1 MDFWLKNLKFKTKTM
16 AEFEERADQLT
27 LEAIEAT
34 MADGEIFKSARRK
47 LLGIGA
53 KLLVGPRGTGKTH
66 LMRHTY
72 LYALQTETAPI
83 AIYANFSRYLN
94 LEPLLKKAPDALKRF
109 HSWVIAKLLLSC
121 FDLLRDAKSDVV
133 IQNVEPY
140 LDEIKLRELVSLLER
155 GSGTDLYESFG
166 QNLTVDNV
174 ISTLELLRGKFSRK
188 RVILLLDDAALS
200 LADQYLVAFFEIYRL
215 LKTETI
221 APKASVYPGSTQY
234 GPTFHAS
241 HETEEVPLWLS
252 VEDTDYSQIMGD
264 IATHRLTATEFS
276 GINPDILELLKFAA
290 FGIPRAYLRL
300 LREYL
305 DTHAGSSQQ
314 KINKIIERQTELIGA
329 EYDSLGIKLKQ
340 FSSLVITGRKFFDRA
355 ISAVAAAK
363 MLEPSVRNITLG
375 LKQDSDRNPLAERML
390 RFLVEVGMLYPLQA
404 VSHGPNR
411 KYDRFIPHLA
421 FLHAQGVFR
430 EGKGSSFKDIP
441 LYMQRPSAKQP
452 LRRTLSTLLEPD
464 ELVQLKLD
472 LPPCQ
477 QCHMARINES
487 QRFCHNCGEELVS
500 SSLFDECMKLPLDKV
515 PGISESLATRIHQ
528 DTKLRT
534 VGHVYASQNA
544 SGDLQ
549 QASYVGPVRA
559 SGIIGKVTLTVNE
572 FLS

>member
-1 MDFWLKNLKFKTKTM
+1 M

-27 LEAIEAT
+27 LEAIDAT

-47 LLGIGA
+47 LLGTGA

-72 LYALQTETAPI
+72 LHALNTETAPI

-109 HSWVIAKLLLSC
+109 HSWVVAKLLLSC
-121 FDLLRDAKSDVV
+121 FDLLRDAKKDAA
-133 IQNVEPY
+133 IIEGTKPY
-140 LDEIKLRELVSLLER
+140 LDEVKLRELVSLLER
-155 GSGTDLYESFG
+155 GSGTDQYELFG

-174 ISTLELLRGKFSRK
+174 IDTLAVLRKQFSRK

-200 LADQYLVAFFEIYRL
+200 LADQYLTAFFEVYRL

-252 VEDTDYSQIMGD
+252 VEDADYSTIMGN
-264 IATHRLTATEFS
+264 IASHRLTTAELS
-276 GINPDILELLKFAA
+276 GINADTLELLKFAA

-305 DTHAGSSQQ
+305 DTQAGSSQQ

-340 FSSLVITGRKFFDRA
+340 FSSLVITGRKFFERSVTA
-355 ISAVAAAK
+355 IAAAK
-363 MLEPSVRNITLG
+363 TLEPGARNIILG
-375 LKQDSDRNPLAERML
+375 LKQDNDRNPLAERML

-404 VSHGPNR
+404 VSHGANR

-421 FLHAQGVFR
+421 FLYAQGVFR
-430 EGKGSSFKDIP
+430 EGKGASSKDVP
-441 LYMQRPSAKQP
+441 AYMQRPLAKQP

-464 ELVQLKLD
+464 ELAQLKLD

-477 QCHMARINES
+477 QCNTARINES
-487 QRFCHNCGEELVS
+487 QRFCHNCGAELVS
-500 SSLFDECMKLPLDKV
+500 SSLFDECMKLPIEDV
-515 PGISESLATRIHQ
+515 PGISESLAARIHQ

-544 SGDLQ
+544 SADLQ

>member
-1 MDFWLKNLKFKTKTM
+1 M
-16 AEFEERADQLT
+16 AEFEERADQLP
-27 LEAIEAT
+27 LDAIDAT
-34 MADGEIFKSARRK
+34 MAHGAIFQNARKK
-47 LLGIGA
+47 LLGTGA

-72 LYALQTETAPI
+72 LHALHTETAPI

-109 HSWVIAKLLLSC
+109 HSWVVAKLLLSC
-121 FDLLRDAKSDVV
+121 FDLLKDAKKDTAI
-133 IQNVEPY
+133 IQDTKTY

-155 GSGTDLYESFG
+155 GSGSDLYESFG

-174 ISTLELLRGKFSRK
+174 IDTLDFLRQKFSRK
-188 RVILLLDDAALS
+188 RIILLLDDAALS
-200 LADQYLVAFFEIYRL
+200 LTDQYLTAFFEIYRL

-252 VEDTDYSQIMGD
+252 VEDADYSTIMGD
-264 IATHRLTATEFS
+264 IATLRLTTTELS
-276 GINPDILELLKFAA
+276 GINPDTLELLKFAA
-290 FGIPRAYLRL
+290 FGMPRAYLRL

-305 DTHAGSSQQ
+305 DTQAGSSQQ

-340 FSSLVITGRKFFDRA
+340 FASLVVTGRKLFER
-355 ISAVAAAK
+355 AVAAIAAAK
-363 MLEPSVRNITLG
+363 ALEPGAKNITLA
-375 LKQDSDRNPLAERML
+375 LKQDNDRNPLAERML

-404 VSHGPNR
+404 VSHGTNR

-430 EGKGSSFKDIP
+430 EGRGSSSKDVP
-441 LYMQRPSAKQP
+441 QYMQRPLAKQP
-452 LRRTLSTLLEPD
+452 LRRTLSTLLEAD
-464 ELVQLKLD
+464 ELAHLKLD
-472 LPPCQ
+472 LPACQ
-477 QCHMARINES
+477 QCHTARINES
-487 QRFCHNCGEELVS
+487 QRFCHNCGAELVS
-500 SSLFDECMKLPLDKV
+500 SSLFDECMKLPIEEV
-515 PGISESLATRIHQ
+515 PGISESLAARIHQ

-549 QASYVGPVRA
+549 QASYVGPIRA

>member
-1 MDFWLKNLKFKTKTM
+1 M
-16 AEFEERADQLT
+16 AEFEERADQLP
-27 LEAIEAT
+27 LAAIDAT
-34 MADGEIFKSARRK
+34 MADGAIFKSARKK
-47 LLGIGA
+47 LLGTGA

-72 LYALQTETAPI
+72 LHALHTETAPI

-109 HSWVIAKLLLSC
+109 HSWVVAKLLLSC
-121 FDLLRDAKSDVV
+121 FDLLRDAEQDTAI
-133 IQNVEPY
+133 IQDTKTY

-166 QNLTVDNV
+166 QNITVDNV
-174 ISTLELLRGKFSRK
+174 IDTLDLLRKRFSRK
-188 RVILLLDDAALS
+188 RIILLLDDAALS
-200 LADQYLVAFFEIYRL
+200 LADQYLTAFFEIYRL

-252 VEDTDYSQIMGD
+252 VEDADYSTIMGD
-264 IATHRLTATEFS
+264 IATLRLTVAELG
-276 GINPDILELLKFAA
+276 GINPDTLELLKFAA
-290 FGIPRAYLRL
+290 FGVPRAYLRL

-305 DTHAGSSQQ
+305 DTQAGSSQQ
-314 KINKIIERQTELIGA
+314 KINKIIERQIELIGA

-340 FSSLVITGRKFFDRA
+340 FSSLVITGRKFFER
-355 ISAVAAAK
+355 AVAAVAGAK
-363 MLEPSVRNITLG
+363 ALEPGARNIILG
-375 LKQDSDRNPLAERML
+375 LKQDNDRNPLAERML

-404 VSHGPNR
+404 VSHGANR

-430 EGKGSSFKDIP
+430 EGKGSSSKDVP
-441 LYMQRPSAKQP
+441 QYMQRPVAKQP

-464 ELVQLKLD
+464 ELARLKLD

-477 QCHMARINES
+477 QCHTARINES
-487 QRFCHNCGEELVS
+487 QRFCHNCGAELVS
-500 SSLFDECMKLPLDKV
+500 SSLFDECMKLPIEDV
-515 PGISESLATRIHQ
+515 PGISESLAARIHQ

-559 SGIIGKVTLTVNE
+559 SGIIGRVTLTVNE